1 MFNGVLKK
9 MITEFGKEIKY
20 YLVMENDF
28 IFFNSLFDKNI
39 TINFNGYS
47 CLNCGSSE
55 EIFRQGHC
63 KKCFFDLPSTAE
75 WIIRPEMSRAHL
87 GIEDRD
93 LEYEKQVQIQPHIL
107 YLAYTSG
114 IKIGVTRKSQVPT
127 RWIDQGAVKAV
138 EIIEVPNRY
147 LAGIS
152 EIKLKEKYNDKTN
165 WREMLKTSTAD
176 VDLVKEKLEC
186 LSYLP
191 NEVLQYISKNSIE
204 TEIKYPLTKSPENPK
219 SLNIIKSKNYTGKI
233 IGIKGQYLIFDDDT
247 VFNIRSNE
255 GVKVS
260 LEFD

>member
-1 MFNGVLKK
+1 MFTGVLNK
-9 MITEFGKEIKY
+9 MRSEISDSVTY
-20 YLVMENDF
+20 FLDMNNDF
-28 IFFNSLFDKNI
+28 LISNSILNKHL
-39 TINFNGYS
+39 TIDFKGFS
-47 CLNCGSSE
+47 CLSCNSDQ

-63 KKCFFDLPSTAE
+63 KKCFFESPSTAE
-75 WIIRPEMSRAHL
+75 WIIRPELSKAHL
-87 GIEDRD
+87 GIQDRD
-93 LEYEKQVQIQPHIL
+93 LDYERKIQLQPHSV
-107 YLAYTSG
+107 YLSFTSDV
-114 IKIGVTRKSQVPT
+114 KVGVTRKSQVPT

-165 WREMLKTSTAD
+165 WREMLKTSTTD
-176 VDLVKEKLEC
+176 VDLLKEKSEC
-186 LSYLP
+186 LNYLP
-191 NEVLQYISKNSIE
+191 NEVLQYISKNSIA

>member
-9 MITEFGKEIKY
+9 MITEFGTELKY
-20 YLVMENDF
+20 YLVLGNDF

-152 EIKLKEKYNDKTN
+152 ESKLKEKYNDKTN
-165 WREMLKTSTAD
+165 WREMLKTSTTD
-176 VDLVKEKLEC
+176 VDLVKEKSEC

-191 NEVLQYISKNSIE
+191 DEVLQYISKNSIVAD
-204 TEIKYPLTKSPENPK
+204 IKYPLIKSPENPK
-219 SLNIIKSKNYTGKI
+219 SLNIIKSKKYTGKI

-260 LEFD
+260 LEID

>member
-9 MITEFGKEIKY
+9 MITEYSKEIKY
-20 YLVMENDF
+20 YLDMDKDF
-28 IFFNSLFDKNI
+28 IFFNSLFDKKI

-47 CLNCGSSE
+47 CLNCDFDE

-63 KKCFFDLPSTAE
+63 KKCFFALPSTAE
-75 WIIRPEMSRAHL
+75 WIIRPEMSKAHL

-93 LEYEKQVQIQPHIL
+93 LEYEKQMQLQPHIL
-107 YLAYTSG
+107 YLSYTSG
-114 IKIGVTRKSQVPT
+114 VKIGVTRKSQVPT

-165 WREMLKTSTAD
+165 WREMLKTSTTQI
-176 VDLVKEKLEC
+176 DLEKEKSEC

-191 NEVLQYISKNSIE
+191 NEVLQYISKNSIV
-204 TEIKYPLTKSPENPK
+204 TEIKYPLIKSPENPK
-219 SLNIIKSKNYTGKI
+219 SLNIIKSKKYTGKI
-233 IGIKGQYLIFDDDT
+233 TGIKGQYLIFEYDT

-260 LEFD
+260 LEID